1 MYLLYGPGKVPN
13 LYWYCHSCLFGLPV
27 LSANIPC
34 VPIVHCKLPKVITC
48 TTNKS
53 KMVLTSRFVVV
64 TNIFHWW
71 EHYFLKVL
79 PKFLACITNRFYW
92 LQCYFYWYNQCFV
105 WCMNAIKSLVI
116 PIQFYW

>member
-53 KMVLTSRFVVV
+53 EMVLASRFVVV

-92 LQCYFYWYNQCFV
+92 LQCYLL
-105 WCMNAIKSLVI
+105 LV
-116 PIQFYW
+116 